1 MSILKKAGRILYSIY
16 YWLFYIP
23 FMAVMTVLAA
33 LVTTVMCTF
42 FNDKI
47 WGFYP
52 SKIWAMLMCY
62 VAFVRVD
69 VKGREHIEKNQS
81 YVFVAN
87 HQSMFDIYAIYG
99 WLNVPFK
106 WIMKKELEAIPFVGK
121 ACKSAGHIFIPRG
134 QTKAAKKCIDE
145 AKKKLVNGLSVV
157 IFPEG
162 SRTHTGEVGA
172 FKRGAFQ
179 IATDLQLPIIPITIK
194 GAFEV
199 MPRNSSVVHPQK
211 IELIIHPKVET
222 SHYLE
227 NHNDLVQIVR
237 QSIVDDFINNK

>member
-1 MSILKKAGRILYSIY
+1 MRNFQAK
-16 YWLFYIP
+16 
-23 FMAVMTVLAA
+23 
-33 LVTTVMCTF
+33 
-42 FNDKI
+42 
-47 WGFYP
+47 
-52 SKIWAMLMCY
+52 
-62 VAFVRVD
+62 VRGEKLNIKSFD
-69 VKGREHIEKNQS
+69 VGREHIDKSQS

-134 QTKAAKKCIDE
+134 QTKAAMSCIEE
-145 AKKKLVNGLSVV
+145 AKRKLTNGLSVV

-162 SRTHTGEVGA
+162 SRTFTGEVGS

-179 IATDLQLPIIPITIK
+179 IATDLQLPIIPVTIK

-199 MPRNSSVVHPQK
+199 MRRGTFRQRPGK
-211 IELIIHPKVET
+211 IELIIHKEIDT
-222 SHYLE
+222 STYIDNQNELM
-227 NHNDLVQIVR
+227 QIVR
-237 QSIVDDFINNK
+237 KSIVEDI